1 MKLITVL
8 ISMLFVTSAFAGTA
22 VSWKNDALGFTI
34 IASPSTEIIEVCD
47 SQDVCLQFKPTND
60 LERVTEYTEVSG
72 KCKFT
77 MELVDE
83 SYRDGSADEFMLD
96 IMYQVVKVKEGNE
109 NCKLNSSYSGMRSL
123 TGIYL

>member
-1 MKLITVL
+1 MKLLT
-8 ISMLFVTSAFAGTA
+8 MLLSLLLSVSSFAGTA
-22 VSWKNDALGFTI
+22 TSWKNEALDFTI
-34 IASPSTEIIEVCD
+34 IASPTTDILEVCN
-47 SQDVCLQFKPTND
+47 SQDTCLQFKATND
-60 LERVTEYTEVSG
+60 LGRVTEYTEVSG

-96 IMYQVVKVKEGNE
+96 IMYQVVKVKDGYE
-109 NCKLNSSYSGMRSL
+109 NCKLNSSFGSKRSL